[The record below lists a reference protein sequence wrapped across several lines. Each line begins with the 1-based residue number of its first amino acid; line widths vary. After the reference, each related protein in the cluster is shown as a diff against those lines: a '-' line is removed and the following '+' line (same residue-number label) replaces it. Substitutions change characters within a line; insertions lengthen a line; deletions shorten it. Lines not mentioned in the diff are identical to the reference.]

1 LEIVDNHPELNADR
15 TFVEEAAMLH
25 DIGVFRC
32 DASGIECYGDKPY
45 ICHGIIGAQLLRDE
59 GYPLHAQV
67 CERHTGAGLSAKDI
81 AEQGLP
87 LPHIDFLP
95 ISIEEQIICF
105 ADKFFSK
112 TRLTQEKTLEQAYKS
127 VAKFGAESA
136 LRFSKWSEMFL

>member
-1 LEIVDNHPELNADR
+1 
-15 TFVEEAAMLH
+15 
-25 DIGVFRC
+25 GVFRC

-127 VAKFGAESA
+127 VAKFGEESA

>member
-1 LEIVDNHPELNADR
+1 
-15 TFVEEAAMLH
+15 MLH

-32 DASGIECYGDKPY
+32 NASGIECYGDKPY
-45 ICHGIIGAQLLRDE
+45 ICHGVIGAQLLRDE